1 MSELFQKLKLPIII
15 LAVLIAG
22 YILYGSFT
30 KKPADTKLLS
40 GGKTQSATSTPERD
54 FLPLLLQIQ
63 GVSLDQ
69 KIFIDPVFR
78 ALVDWSQQIVPE
90 SVGKGNPFSGVLG
103 AGAKSSVESLGFRES
118 AVQPAG
124 AKKAGTR

>member
-15 LAVLIAG
+15 LAVLVAG

-30 KKPADTKLLS
+30 KKPAQTAILAAGNKS
-40 GGKTQSATSTPERD
+40 VASTTPDKD

-90 SVGKGNPFSGVLG
+90 SVGKQNPFSGVLG
-103 AGAKSSVESLGFRES
+103 AAAKSSVESLGFTES
-118 AVQPAG
+118 G
-124 AKKAGTR
+124 TKKTTGTR